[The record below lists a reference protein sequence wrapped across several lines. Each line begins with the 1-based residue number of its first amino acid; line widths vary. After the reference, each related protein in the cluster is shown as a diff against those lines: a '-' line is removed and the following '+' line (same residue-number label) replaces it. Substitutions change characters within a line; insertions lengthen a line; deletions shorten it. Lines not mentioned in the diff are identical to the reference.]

1 MPIISRPGFVVDV
14 GAGNDKIIAV
24 PTNEYWDLLG
34 VHITLLTTTTV
45 GTRQVEVQIRDAAG
59 IVLTRLEFGE
69 TQIASLTKRYSAA
82 LGLVTEVHITGAMIF
97 AQLPTF
103 QLIEA
108 FDVRGFDS
116 GNIDVLDTLDL
127 RVNRLVTSEH

>member
-1 MPIISRPGFVVDV
+1 MPIIRRPGFVQDI

-24 PTNEYWDLLG
+24 PTNEYWELLG
-34 VHITLLTTTTV
+34 VHITLLTTGTA
-45 GTRQVEVQIRDAAG
+45 GTRQVDVQIRDAG
-59 IVLTRLEFGE
+59 DVILTTLRFGE

-82 LGLVTEVHITGAMIF
+82 LGLVTEVHIAGAMLF

-103 QLIEA
+103 QLVEAMDIRA
-108 FDVRGFDS
+108 FDNADV
-116 GNIDVLDTLDL
+116 DVLDTLDL